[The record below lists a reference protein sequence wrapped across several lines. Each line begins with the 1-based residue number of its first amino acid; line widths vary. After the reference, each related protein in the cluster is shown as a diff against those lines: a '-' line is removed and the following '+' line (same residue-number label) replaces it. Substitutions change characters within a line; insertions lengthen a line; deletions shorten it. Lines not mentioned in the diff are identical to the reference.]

1 VKAVVLAGGK
11 GARLVPYTRVLP
23 KPLLP
28 VGDKP
33 ILEIIVAQLRD
44 AGVREI
50 VLATG
55 YLSNLIQT
63 YFGDGSSLGVKITY
77 SCEESALGTIGPL
90 ASIDGLD
97 ETFILMNGDVLTTG
111 FFPDLLAAHKTS
123 GATATIASRLQTVDV
138 DYGVL
143 AMTPS
148 ADGLPRI
155 DRIDEKPR
163 YSWPVSMGIYVFEP
177 RVLDFVPR
185 DVKFDFPDLIERL
198 IEADEVVAA
207 YEHDGY
213 WMDIG
218 QLHHLEAAVRDY
230 EGDAEAFAHADQLR
244 MLDELMSDR
253 PSEGTPAV

>member
-1 VKAVVLAGGK
+1 MS
-11 GARLVPYTRVLP
+11 
-23 KPLLP
+23 
-28 VGDKP
+28 
-33 ILEIIVAQLRD
+33 
-44 AGVREI
+44 EI

-63 YFGDGSSLGVKITY
+63 YFGDGSSLGVKISY
-77 SCEESALGTIGPL
+77 SCEESALGTVGPL
-90 ASIDGLD
+90 GSIDGLD
-97 ETFILMNGDVLTTG
+97 ETFILMNGDVLTTA
-111 FFPDLLAAHKTS
+111 FFPELLAAHKAS

-143 AMTPS
+143 ALNAS
-148 ADGLPRI
+148 GENSLPRI
-155 DRIDEKPR
+155 ERIDEKPR

-185 DVKFDFPDLIERL
+185 DVKFDFPELISRL
-198 IEADEVVAA
+198 IEADEPVAA

-244 MLDELMSDR
+244 MLDALMADQSTD
-253 PSEGTPAV
+253 GNAAV